1 MDKRFF
7 AVASLMVAATTL
19 LAACAPA
26 AATTPM
32 TIEVTRIV
40 EGTPQKVEVTRVV
53 QATPVPPTDDPNKG
67 VMTISKEQQ
76 SS

>member
-1 MDKRFF
+1 
-7 AVASLMVAATTL
+7 
-19 LAACAPA
+19 
-26 AATTPM
+26 M